1 MMMNFNDRLKPN
13 TEFMIYR
20 PARISTHHLDVIN
33 ELYLPLINAE
43 GTMVYIY
50 LNESA
55 SHYEPLAVR
64 FHREIMDEFGMPLS
78 RFSDELE
85 KLEAIGLIRTYV
97 SNEEHDD
104 LFVYEILL
112 PLTPDAFFKDPM
124 LSLYLYNKI
133 GQDAYRKKKD
143 RLMYPKMPENIS
155 EVTRKFT
162 EVFSSGNAAGFS
174 IPDDSFQ
181 KENHSTGPNM
191 DLDDFD
197 FDVLFTHLK
206 GTKIDRA
213 FFTKEIR
220 MLIVKLS
227 ALFELN
233 AYDMKQILLSSTTQ
247 YAGIDKEQLKY
258 EARRYYQKENDNRL
272 PQLQKGTGQPS
283 AEISSNSYID
293 SLENIN
299 PLDRLNDIRNFNP
312 SDQDLKLVTDIIAKT
327 SLPNGV
333 INLLLEY
340 VYQQKQGDLNYPYT
354 MKIARD
360 WESKGILSAKDA
372 YQSIMDFR
380 QQKKNASQKAA
391 QKYSYR
397 ERQGERRPAWLDG
410 KDQPVKE
417 QPKVDNEKDTKDHIP
432 QKTAKDDPEIQKM
445 IDEFRKSR

>member
-1 MMMNFNDRLKPN
+1 MMNFNERLKPN
-13 TEFMIYR
+13 TEFIIYR

-33 ELYLPLINAE
+33 ELYLPLIQSEA
-43 GTMVYIY
+43 TMLYIY
-50 LNESA
+50 LNEST
-55 SHYEPLAVR
+55 SHYDPLAIR
-64 FHREIMDEFGMPLS
+64 FHKEIMDEFGIPLS
-78 RFSDELE
+78 KFSNELE
-85 KLEAIGLIRTYV
+85 KLEAIGLVRSYV
-97 SNEEHDD
+97 SNEAHDD
-104 LFVYEILL
+104 LFIYEVLL
-112 PLTPDAFFKDPM
+112 PLTPDSFFKDPM

-133 GQDAYRKKKD
+133 GPDAYRKKKE
-143 RLMYPKMPENIS
+143 RLIYPKIPGNIS

-162 EVFSSGNAAGFS
+162 EVFTPGSEEGFS
-174 IPDDSFQ
+174 VPHESFQ

-197 FDVLFTHLK
+197 FEVLFTHLK
-206 GTKIDRA
+206 GTKIDKA

-227 ALFELN
+227 VLFDLN
-233 AYDMKQILLSSTTQ
+233 AYDIKQILLSSTTQ

-258 EARRYYQKENDNRL
+258 EARRYYQKENGSRQ
-272 PQLQKGTGQPS
+272 PKLQKEDETAEAVTEETG
-283 AEISSNSYID
+283 NSYID

-299 PLDRLNDIRNFNP
+299 PLDRLNDIRNFKP

-354 MKIARD
+354 MKIAKD
-360 WESKGILSAKDA
+360 WEAKGIRSAKDA

-380 QQKKNASQKAA
+380 QQKKNASQK
-391 QKYSYR
+391 YSYK
-397 ERQGERRPAWLDG
+397 ERQGERRPAWMDKKEKSSDQKPKIKKEEKP
-410 KDQPVKE
+410 KDQV
-417 QPKVDNEKDTKDHIP
+417 P

-445 IDEFRKSR
+445 IEEFRKSR